1 MPTPPPPQIPHPSS
15 PPAISILTRLVRAMP
30 RPPAIVIAGPSG
42 VGKGT
47 LIARLR
53 AEYPARVGFS
63 ISHTTR
69 APRPGEADG
78 VDYHFVTRDAM
89 TAGIAAGDFLES
101 ADVHGRFYG
110 TSAKAVEDVAVAGK
124 ICVIEID
131 VQGCRLVRKRG
142 VEAKFVF
149 VAPPSVEELEKRLR
163 GRATESEEDI
173 VKRVGNAKG
182 EMDAM
187 KEEGLFDRVIVNNDL
202 DVAYGELKDVLKD
215 DLAATG

>member
-1 MPTPPPPQIPHPSS
+1 MS
-15 PPAISILTRLVRAMP
+15 

-53 AEYPARVGFS
+53 TEYPKRVGFS
-63 ISHTTR
+63 VSHTTR
-69 APRPGEADG
+69 APRPGEVDG

-89 TAGIAAGDFLES
+89 EAAIAAGHFLEA

-110 TSAKAVEDVAVAGK
+110 TSAKAVEDVARAGK

-131 VQGCRLVRKRG
+131 VQGCRLVRERG

-149 VAPPSVEELEKRLR
+149 VAPPSLEELEKRLR
-163 GRATESEEDI
+163 GRATEREEDI
-173 VKRVGNAKG
+173 VKRVANAEG

-187 KEEGLFDRVIVNNDL
+187 KEKGLFDRVIVNNDL

-215 DLAATG
+215 DLVATA